1 MSAYRPKRQMQSAV
15 NAPVVMHVKG
25 VKAIEKARAEAL
37 LTKFISTSEA
47 ISSAIVGSEDPILFT
62 NTGMASGEGSNPVLG
77 QLKRVQRDLR
87 GLPPLSSELDTKK
100 EEPVRKKIKFDD
112 EGNEEG
118 DAKEEAQD
126 EEMEEEEEKEE
137 KEEEEEEEEE
147 EQKEEADEDEE
158 AEIKEQEDDEEEEQK
173 DDEEEQEQK
182 VTEKKDKKHKKDKKD
197 KKEKKDKK
205 DKKDKKEKKH
215 KKDKKD

>member
-126 EEMEEEEEKEE
+126 EEMEEEEEEEE
-137 KEEEEEEEEE
+137 KEDEEEEE

-158 AEIKEQEDDEEEEQK
+158 DEIKEQEEDEEKEQT

-182 VTEKKDKKHKKDKKD
+182 VTEKKDKKHKKDKRD

>member
-87 GLPPLSSELDTKK
+87 GLPPLLSELDTKK

-126 EEMEEEEEKEE
+126 EEMEEEEEEEE
-137 KEEEEEEEEE
+137 KEDEEEEE

-158 AEIKEQEDDEEEEQK
+158 DEIKEQEEDEEKEQT

-182 VTEKKDKKHKKDKKD
+182 VTEKKDKKHKKDKRD